1 MDHLFSPNS
10 GSRFS
15 RSQQGTGRSRLI
27 ARLIVGLI
35 QGALLY
41 GLYRVTK
48 FDALNTGPLVA
59 WAMIAGFAPPVWL
72 AAIGQVS
79 LRSTLV
85 WGSIATIILGLLG
98 WASGS
103 LENGDSTLL
112 VLGLCL
118 PAALFCAHHLIVPAL
133 RQGEAFVPY
142 DHYYETAWKAGI
154 QLVLALMFVGV
165 FWLIL
170 MIGGALFRTIGISFV
185 MDVIGKAWF
194 ITFLSAIVFALGV
207 ELSDVRDGLTQGIR
221 MVALTLLSWLLPV
234 AVLLA
239 GAFLIALPVVGT
251 GGLHTSLSPAAFMLA
266 SAAGLIILIN
276 TVYQDGAEHLSET
289 PFLRITMRVACVLL
303 VPLTAFALWAVWVR
317 IGQHG
322 LTPQRIVAL
331 TGAIIGLLYGIGYVA
346 AQWIGRQRGGGWMPL
361 LEGTNVAVA
370 VVTTLVLL
378 AYSTPW
384 LNPVQLSINNQLAR
398 VASGT
403 LSADQIPYAWL
414 GWKGGPRARAALEEL
429 SRSPDAEIAR
439 RAKNVLDNRF
449 SAPQPARVT
458 FYPEGTPAP
467 ENFTD
472 GGVCYQDCPARLLD
486 VTGDGQPE
494 VLMVV
499 FNEAHVF
506 ERTETG
512 SWKRM
517 GLFALRHQCGGGTT
531 LADKFISG
539 DPQILPPSAPSAL
552 SIDGQTLDFRYE
564 PTCPV
569 NKN

>member
-15 RSQQGTGRSRLI
+15 RPVDHQGPSRLV
-27 ARLIVGLI
+27 ARLIIGLI

-41 GLYRVTK
+41 GLYRVAG
-48 FDALNTGPLVA
+48 DDGLNTAPLVA
-59 WAMIAGFAPPVWL
+59 WAMVGAFAPPVWL
-72 AAIGQVS
+72 AAVGQIS
-79 LRSTLV
+79 TRSTLV
-85 WGSIATIILGLLG
+85 WGTIAAIVLGLLG

-103 LENGDSTLL
+103 LGNGDSTLL

-170 MIGGALFRTIGISFV
+170 LIGGALFRTIGINLV
-185 MDVIGKAWF
+185 MDTIGEEWF
-194 ITFLSAIVFALGV
+194 MIFMSAIVFALGV

-239 GAFLIALPVVGT
+239 GAFLIALPLSGIS
-251 GGLHTSLSPAAFMLA
+251 GLHTSLSPAGFMLA

-276 TVYQDGAEHLSET
+276 TVYQDGAEHLSGA
-289 PFLRITMRVACVLL
+289 PFLRVTMRLACVLL
-303 VPLTAFALWAVWVR
+303 LPLTAFALWAVWVR

-331 TGAIIGLLYGIGYVA
+331 TGAIIGLLYGLGYVA
-346 AQWIGRQRGGGWMPL
+346 AQWLGRGRGGGWLPL

-378 AYSTPW
+378 AFSTPW
-384 LNPVQLSINNQLAR
+384 LNPVQLSINDQLAR
-398 VASGT
+398 VKSDAIAA
-403 LSADQIPYAWL
+403 ADIPYYWL
-414 GWKGGPRARAALEEL
+414 SLKAGPRGRATLEDLQTSSDPEV
-429 SRSPDAEIAR
+429 SR
-439 RAKNVLDNRF
+439 RAKAALNGQYGAMEPTVI
-449 SAPQPARVT
+449 T
-458 FYPEGTPAP
+458 FYPAGTAAP
-467 ENFTD
+467 EGFSAED
-472 GGVCYQDCPARLLD
+472 LCYKACPARLLD
-486 VTGDGQPE
+486 VTGDGQDE
-494 VLMVV
+494 VLLLAM
-499 FNEAHVF
+499 NDIHVF
-506 ERTETG
+506 GRTEAGTWTRIGGFAPRNLCSSG
-512 SWKRM
+512 SRI
-517 GLFALRHQCGGGTT
+517 AQE
-531 LADKFISG
+531 FISG
-539 DPQILPPSAPSAL
+539 DLQILPPSGPAPL
-552 SIDGQTLDFRYE
+552 SLAGQTFDFRQDQ
-564 PTCPV
+564 TCAV
-569 NKN
+569 NNN